1 MDKRKGEKYLIAL
14 SGLFHDIGKFIYRA
28 TGQTTTEEEKKEFG
42 YAHAVLSAKW
52 IEKNKYIFE
61 KVESEL
67 TEKLINWGARHHNP
81 TDELESRIIQ
91 IADWYSSAHDR
102 ERILKDELNV
112 IHSVLERIYFNISD
126 NKNIVEEKRFG
137 IYKPSILNL
146 KKNVIFPRIL
156 SGFIENNKINYFS
169 QKDIEKVFNV
179 VSSKDIFKTLEEEY
193 IFLLKSFEKEFKE
206 YSEKNINSLESFFN
220 FSYYLLQKY
229 LWSIPASIW
238 SQSDKNNHY
247 PDISLFD
254 HSRVLSAIA
263 TSLYDYSIEKG
274 ITKTKKNSTQTFDE
288 EEVFLLIEGDIG
300 GIQKFLFNI
309 YKSSET
315 NEAEFSIAKAL
326 RGRSFFLSMVS
337 EVFARYILDEL
348 GYPLTNALYIG
359 GGKFQLLIG
368 NTKENLKKLIQIEK
382 EINDF
387 LFKEFHLDL
396 NFVLAYTSFK
406 GKEFKTS
413 NGFLNQVEALQVELD
428 KKKKQKIGELIFEEL
443 ETLEEASKKDTC
455 PSCKSK
461 PVEKNKDKVIICKW
475 CNLSQN
481 IGNKIPKIK
490 YVGFSITDLD
500 LDLKPDI
507 DLGQFG
513 KVYLLVFDESD
524 RTSKE
529 PILKIKEKGLNEILV
544 LNSTEFNEFVNGF
557 KFLGNTVP
565 LINSEN
571 KNILKHVA
579 DEEIKD
585 FIKEDNVLPFEIL
598 VKFARGDKKLGFF
611 RADVDNLGLILSD
624 GLRTHETGDEY
635 ESIYTISRIAT
646 LSRMLDLFFSG
657 YLNKIAE
664 EITKDYLDSLIKE
677 QENLDNELKNVVNN
691 IKAIKENGKTFINSL
706 IYIVYSGGDDLFII
720 APYNLA
726 LEFAK
731 KVREEFTEFTA
742 KNPEFGLSGGLLFAR
757 HNLPIN
763 LVAKYA
769 EQLED
774 KAKTGSK
781 DKIAIFKK
789 SYKWKN
795 FGIGEYSLTKCKD
808 QDKEEKIYFDELE
821 KFINDLEDFYKKEI
835 LSRRFL
841 YNLLILHSAY
851 VKEENRTIKIEPVI
865 YPKLHYQ
872 IARNIKNK
880 DDENVRKK
888 LIMPLLD
895 INNKEIIKNLDTII
909 SLVLMKTRKG
919 G

>member
-1 MDKRKGEKYLIAL
+1 MNKKEKYILAL
-14 SGLFHDIGKFIYRA
+14 AGLFHDIGKLIYRA
-28 TGQTTTEEEKKEFG
+28 VRETTTEEEKNRFG

-61 KVESEL
+61 KIEKGL
-67 TEKLINWGARHHNP
+67 TDKLINWGSRHHNP
-81 TDELESRIIQ
+81 TEELESRLMQ
-91 IADWYSSAHDR
+91 VADWYSSAHDR
-102 ERILKDELNV
+102 EKILKDELN
-112 IHSVLERIYFNISD
+112 IMHSVFERIHFNISN
-126 NKNIVEEKRFG
+126 NKDTAEEKKFG
-137 IYKPSILNL
+137 IYKPSILEL
-146 KKNVIFPRIL
+146 KKGVIFPKIL

-169 QKDIEKVFNV
+169 QKDIEKVFDV
-179 VSSKDIFKTLEEEY
+179 SSSKDIFEALKKEYDSLLKNFEEE
-193 IFLLKSFEKEFKE
+193 FKK
-206 YSEKNINSLESFFN
+206 YTEKNSNSLESFFN

-229 LWSIPASIW
+229 LWSVPASIW

-263 TSLYDYSIEKG
+263 TSLYDYSLEKG
-274 ITKTKKNSTQTFDE
+274 ITKPKKDSTQTFDE
-288 EEVFLLIEGDIG
+288 EEAFLLIEGDIG

-315 NEAEFSIAKAL
+315 SEAEFSIAKAL
-326 RGRSFFLSMVS
+326 RGRSFFLSMIS
-337 EVFARYILDEL
+337 EIFARYILDKL

-368 NTKENLKKLIQIEK
+368 NTKENLEKLTQIEK
-382 EINDF
+382 EINQF

-396 NFVLAYTSFK
+396 NFTLAYISFK
-406 GKEFKTS
+406 GKEFKIP

-443 ETLEEASKKDTC
+443 ETLEEVSEKDIC
-455 PSCKSK
+455 PSCKSI
-461 PVEKNKDKVIICKW
+461 PIEKNKVVVCKW

-490 YVGFSITDLD
+490 YIGFSIKDCI
-500 LDLKPDI
+500 LKPDI

-513 KVYLLVFDESD
+513 KVYLFNEPD
-524 RTSKE
+524 RMSKE
-529 PILKIKEKGLNEILV
+529 ILLMAKEKGVNEILV

-571 KNILKHVA
+571 KNIFKQLA
-579 DEEIKD
+579 DEEIKNS
-585 FIKEDNVLPFEIL
+585 IEEDNVLPFEVL
-598 VKFARGDKKLGFF
+598 VKFAQGDKKLGFF

-624 GLRTHETGDEY
+624 GLRTHETGNED

-664 EITKDYLDSLIKE
+664 EITKDYLDSLTKE
-677 QENLDNELKNVVNN
+677 IENLDNKLKNIVNN
-691 IKAIKENGKTFINSL
+691 IKEIKEKGESFINSL

-742 KNPEFGLSGGLLFAR
+742 KNPEFGLSGGLLIAN

-789 SYKWKN
+789 AYKWKN
-795 FGIGEYSLTKCKD
+795 FGIGECSLIKCKNK
-808 QDKEEKIYFDELE
+808 DKEEKVYFDELE
-821 KFINDLEDFYKKEI
+821 KFINNLEYFYKKEVI
-835 LSRRFL
+835 SRRFL

-851 VKEENRTIKIEPVI
+851 VKEENKTTKIEPVI

-888 LIMPLLD
+888 LIIPLLD
-895 INNKEIIKNLDTII
+895 MNSKEIIKNLDTIV
-909 SLVLMKTRKG
+909 SLVLMRTRKG